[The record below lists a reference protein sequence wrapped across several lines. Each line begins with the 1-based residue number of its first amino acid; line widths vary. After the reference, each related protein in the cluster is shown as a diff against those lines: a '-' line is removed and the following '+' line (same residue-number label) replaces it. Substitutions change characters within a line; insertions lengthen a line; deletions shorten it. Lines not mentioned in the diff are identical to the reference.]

1 MTKWVK
7 AAGIL
12 LEAVAILCFGLCIFR
27 EGQDKAYLA
36 FGLLCNA
43 LALLLYHVSTRKRK

>member
-1 MTKWVK
+1 MTKWVRTT
-7 AAGIL
+7 GIL

-43 LALLLYHVSTRKRK
+43 LAFLLYHVSVRKS